1 MAEAPKAFI
10 EWLNEE
16 LRKRNW
22 SQNELANES
31 GLTSGM
37 ISRVLSGQRPG
48 LEVCKALAKTLDMK
62 VDDVLEKAGHLT
74 KPPGESRKSEVLSKI
89 LQLSDDDID
98 EIVRIAELKIQMRK
112 EKSSRDAKKKK

>member
-1 MAEAPKAFI
+1 MGSKAFI

-22 SQNELANES
+22 SQNELAHES

-48 LEVCKALAKTLDMK
+48 LEACKALAETFA
-62 VDDVLEKAGHLT
+62 VDLVLVLQLAGHL
-74 KPPGESRKSEVLSKI
+74 KPAPVASWEVDVVMSKLSRLSG
-89 LQLSDDDID
+89 DDREDLMCLID
-98 EIVRIAELKIQMRK
+98 CKLARK
-112 EKSSRDAKKKK
+112 RQREKSPR

>member
-1 MAEAPKAFI
+1 MTQAPKAFI

-22 SQNELANES
+22 SQNELAHKS

-48 LEVCKALAKTLDMK
+48 LEVCKAIATALGCPEHF
-62 VDDVLEKAGHLT
+62 VLIQAGHLPSVT
-74 KPPGESRKSEVLSKI
+74 GDPLY
-89 LQLSDDDID
+89 D
-98 EIVRIAELKIQMRK
+98 EIATKVMMLEHMELVRLSAYIDFEIQMR
-112 EKSSRDAKKKK
+112 DVPAH